1 MADLQVKDQTE
12 DRNDYQPRK
21 LPNYQKLADS
31 LYSIAREID
40 LIPNWL
46 KGVFDRFQHERIAL
60 RGEFRDQCDS
70 LRMELRDE
78 VNRRFESLELSLKAD
93 TRNQT
98 ARLYNSH
105 VRDFKASL
113 HSLYDPTNEEYQGFP
128 QNLDVLQN
136 LSGNKAPYGKI
147 LAYY

>member
-78 VNRRFESLELSLKAD
+78 VNRRFESLELSLKA
-93 TRNQT
+93 
-98 ARLYNSH
+98 
-105 VRDFKASL
+105 
-113 HSLYDPTNEEYQGFP
+113 E
-128 QNLDVLQN
+128 
-136 LSGNKAPYGKI
+136 
-147 LAYY
+147 